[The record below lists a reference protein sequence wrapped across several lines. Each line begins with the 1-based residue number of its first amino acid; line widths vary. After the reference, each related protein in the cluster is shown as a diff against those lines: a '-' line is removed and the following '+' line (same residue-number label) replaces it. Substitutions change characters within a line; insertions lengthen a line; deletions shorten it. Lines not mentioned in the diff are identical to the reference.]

1 MMNPERRVAMMTREL
16 NLSPEQQ
23 TAIKGVFSDER
34 ARMEAQREQSQQ
46 MSQQDRRAAM
56 MAAHEDEKAKIEAI
70 LTPDQKTKYEA
81 MEARMRERMQERR
94 DGGNEPPPPPAAPQ
108 Q

>member
-1 MMNPERRVAMMTREL
+1 
-16 NLSPEQQ
+16 
-23 TAIKGVFSDER
+23 
-34 ARMEAQREQSQQ
+34 
-46 MSQQDRRAAM
+46 M